1 LEIIAKIGVGML
13 IGAAVVAVPIA
24 LNLPESW
31 LGGVIV
37 LALAGNGVV
46 LLVNSAKASQS
57 VDHRV
62 TSEKNHAPVKD
73 AS

>member
-1 LEIIAKIGVGML
+1 ML

-24 LNLPESW
+24 LNLPQSW

-46 LLVNSAKASQS
+46 LLVNSTKAPAIDVIKQP
-57 VDHRV
+57 
-62 TSEKNHAPVKD
+62 EKSMSLKRRLKGKTP
-73 AS
+73 

>member
-31 LGGVIV
+31 LGSVIV

-46 LLVNSAKASQS
+46 LLVNSAKASQG
-57 VDHRV
+57 VDRV